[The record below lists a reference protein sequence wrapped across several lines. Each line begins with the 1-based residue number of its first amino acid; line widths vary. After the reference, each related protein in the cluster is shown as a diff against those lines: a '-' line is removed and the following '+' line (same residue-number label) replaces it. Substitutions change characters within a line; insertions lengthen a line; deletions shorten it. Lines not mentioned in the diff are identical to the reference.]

1 MFISAS
7 GAALLNLEPC
17 VSTLLEFLLEM
28 FHLLPLHDAIFLVYA
43 NIPRHKA

>member
-7 GAALLNLEPC
+7 GAALRNLEPY
-17 VSTLLEFLLEM
+17 VSTLLEFLPSM
-28 FHLLPLHDAIFLVYA
+28 FHLLPLYDSIFLVYA